1 MQKLLKS
8 TVGALIV
15 TAGFVMVSAAPA
27 SASTGYVGEAVNGLG
42 SSPVYVDSDAA
53 LSNAD
58 SIAASLKNSN
68 VDVVALPDVAVST
81 YSANDVADM
90 IRQQTGEATVVVV
103 DSSAGSDRVGVSSSQ
118 NEDKIATVLNQA
130 IASHDGDAGEAI
142 QAVSGQVVS
151 LSTSASPVSSGA
163 GADMFGAVVGGG
175 GALLLVA
182 AVLVILARSRRRNSR
197 MALSAGNNLIAIE
210 SGKSSEERLIENSI
224 AALTKQMNEHQDE
237 LPFTIRKSVTGIL
250 QTLKEL
256 LPQWKEMDSYGDQ
269 KFTIN
274 NIITDYLPTLL
285 NNYLTLPKSY
295 LARSRKAEEAE
306 GKVLKQVQLL
316 QNAVDK
322 IQDSVYE
329 GVEQRIE
336 EQGNFLQAK
345 FTEAPETLK
354 LR

>member
-8 TVGALIV
+8 TVGVLIV
-15 TAGFVMVSAAPA
+15 TAGFVMVSTAPA

-58 SIAASLKNSN
+58 GIAASLKNSN

-90 IRQQTGEATVVVV
+90 IRQQTGETTVVVV

-118 NEDKIATVLNQA
+118 NEEKIATVLNQA

-151 LSTSASPVSSGA
+151 LSAPASPVSSGA
-163 GADMFGAVVGGG
+163 DASVFGVVVGGG

-182 AVLVILARSRRRNSR
+182 AVLVILTRSRRKSR
-197 MALSAGNNLIAIE
+197 MALPAGSNLIAIE

-224 AALTKQMNEHQDE
+224 AALTKQMNEHQAE
-237 LPFTIRKSVTGIL
+237 LPLTIRKSVTGIL